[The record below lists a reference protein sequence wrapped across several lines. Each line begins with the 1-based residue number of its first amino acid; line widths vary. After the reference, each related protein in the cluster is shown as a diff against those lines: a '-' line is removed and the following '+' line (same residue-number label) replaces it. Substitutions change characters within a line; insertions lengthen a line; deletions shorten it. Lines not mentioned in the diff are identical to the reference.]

1 MQHLGSGGIYY
12 SPWGIRAETINY
24 SLCAMT
30 KCEQT
35 SVSNVGMKKLSK
47 NSDGPKVRDAR
58 RKDAAFSTK
67 TT

>member
-1 MQHLGSGGIYY
+1 
-12 SPWGIRAETINY
+12 
-24 SLCAMT
+24 MT